1 MHGAVVTEASAPAA
15 VAQTASE
22 KPLLRFI
29 TCGSVD
35 DGKSTLIGRLLYDA
49 DLAPDDLIAAL
60 EADSRKHGTQGDD
73 LDFALLV
80 DGLAAEREQGITI
93 DVAYRYFA
101 TDKRKFIVADTP
113 GHEQYTR
120 NMAVGASTAELAIL
134 LVDARKG
141 ILPQTRRHSVIT
153 SMFGVRHVVVAVN
166 KMDLVGYSEETFRKI
181 EADFREFAKSLRFA
195 SIYVLPLVAKD
206 GDNLV
211 RAGANMPWHDGPAL
225 LPYLES
231 VAIEDVMRIAP
242 FRMPVQ
248 WVNRPNLDFRGFS
261 GFISGGNIR
270 PGDIVRILPA
280 GRDTRVSRIVTYDGD
295 LDSAVSG
302 QSVTITLAEEID
314 CSRGDLLCSPVSPAK
329 SGDRLEAQLL
339 WLVREPLVVGK
350 SYLLKIGA
358 KTTPANVTSVDSRI
372 AIESGLAASL
382 PEGET
387 LAFNEIGEAKL
398 ALETVVACDPYVENR
413 ETGGF
418 ILIDRVTNETVAVGM
433 VKTVASSDRR
443 VEAPLADLSYASME
457 GLPTERDSF
466 RPSRRRS
473 LAKAFSWLA
482 PASVATFLIVYAFIG
497 DAALTAQ
504 ITGLEMVAIFALYY
518 FHERFWTRYD
528 YGLESREPPPN
539 DPGL

>member
-1 MHGAVVTEASAPAA
+1 
-15 VAQTASE
+15 
-22 KPLLRFI
+22 
-29 TCGSVD
+29 
-35 DGKSTLIGRLLYDA
+35 
-49 DLAPDDLIAAL
+49 
-60 EADSRKHGTQGDD
+60 
-73 LDFALLV
+73 
-80 DGLAAEREQGITI
+80 
-93 DVAYRYFA
+93 
-101 TDKRKFIVADTP
+101 
-113 GHEQYTR
+113 
-120 NMAVGASTAELAIL
+120 
-134 LVDARKG
+134 
-141 ILPQTRRHSVIT
+141 
-153 SMFGVRHVVVAVN
+153 
-166 KMDLVGYSEETFRKI
+166 
-181 EADFREFAKSLRFA
+181 
-195 SIYVLPLVAKD
+195 
-206 GDNLV
+206 
-211 RAGANMPWHDGPAL
+211 
-225 LPYLES
+225 
-231 VAIEDVMRIAP
+231 MRIAP

-261 GFISGGNIR
+261 GFIGGGNIR

-329 SGDRLEAQLL
+329 AGDRLEAQLL
-339 WLVREPLVVGK
+339 WLVREPLVAGK
-350 SYLLKIGA
+350 NYLLKIGA
-358 KTTPANVTSVDSRI
+358 KTTPASVTTVDSRI
-372 AIESGLAASL
+372 QIESGLAAPL
-382 PEGET
+382 PQGET

-418 ILIDRVTNETVAVGM
+418 ILIDRITNETVAVGM

-443 VEAPLADLSYASME
+443 VEAPLVDLSYASME

-482 PASVATFLIVYAFIG
+482 PASVATFLILYAFIG

-518 FHERFWTRYD
+518 FHERFWTRYS
-528 YGLESREPPPN
+528 YGLESPEPPPN